1 MERFVEQ
8 PDPLL
13 LILAERLTAYLEAN
27 TPVGA
32 SGKTKE
38 AMLRVRGPYDV
49 PGGRAIGIGDM
60 SMLIDPS
67 ISAPP
72 HTIKSFLIWYAK
84 QYEAERRQ
92 RRREA
97 RRLEAERIRL
107 ARRFEAK
114 KIYAVRRERLLKI
127 KGIWQRIYRL
137 QLEEARTIS
146 AARRRRIAQE
156 QIKLYERLRRLQE

>member
-1 MERFVEQ
+1 LERFVEQ

-107 ARRFEAK
+107 ARQFEAK